1 MSETSS
7 KNDYLKGVRI
17 VFVLSLIFISFAI
30 FLVWKVDNPR
40 AERLRMMVLEKI
52 IPSFEWFILPIRSL
66 TNTAGVIASFNS
78 LSKENEELRF
88 ELRRLKNWKEAAIR
102 LEEENAQLLELNNV
116 SINPKL
122 KYITGLVLSDSGS
135 PYRRS
140 VLLNIGTE
148 NGVKDGWAVI
158 DHSGLIGRLA
168 GVGKNL
174 SRVLLLIDSSSRIP
188 IKIEPSGRKAIL
200 FGDNSL
206 NPAIEIIETNDM
218 IRSGD
223 RVMTSGDGKTFPSDI
238 LIGHAIRGPDQRLR
252 VQLIADYRS
261 LKFLKVIKTPIID
274 SSDLSGK
281 IILNGRED

>member
-1 MSETSS
+1 MNETSS
-7 KNDYLKGVRI
+7 KNDYVKGVRT

-88 ELRRLKNWKEAAIR
+88 ELRRLKNWKEAAIG
-102 LEEENAQLLELNNV
+102 LEEENANLLELNNV
-116 SINPKL
+116 RINPKL

-148 NGVKDGWAVI
+148 NGIKDGWAVI
-158 DHSGLIGRLA
+158 DHSGLIGRLV

-188 IKIEPSGRKAIL
+188 VKVEPSGIKAII
-200 FGDNSL
+200 FGDNTL
-206 NPAIEIIETNDM
+206 NPPLEIIENTDLV
-218 IRSGD
+218 RSGD
-223 RVMTSGDGKTFPSDI
+223 RVVTSGDGKIFPSDI
-238 LIGHAIRGPDQRLR
+238 LLGRVIRGPDQRIR
-252 VQLIADYRS
+252 VKLIADYKR
-261 LKFLKVIKTPIID
+261 LKFLKVIKAPKID
-274 SSDLSGK
+274 SSNLSSQ
-281 IILNGRED
+281 IILNSGMD

>member
-1 MSETSS
+1 MNETNS
-7 KNDYLKGVRI
+7 KNDYIRGLRT
-17 VFVLSLIFISFAI
+17 VFVLSLIFILFAM
-30 FLVWKVDNPR
+30 FLVWKLDNPR
-40 AERLRMMVLEKI
+40 AERLRMMALEKL
-52 IPSFEWFILPIRSL
+52 IPSFEWFILPMRSI
-66 TNTAGVIASFNS
+66 TNTVSVMTSFNS
-78 LSKENEELRF
+78 LIKENEELRF

-116 SINPKL
+116 SISPKS
-122 KYITGLVLSDSGS
+122 KYITGLVLADSGS

-140 VLLNIGTE
+140 VLLNVGTE
-148 NGVKDGWAVI
+148 AGVEDGWAVM
-158 DHSGLIGRLA
+158 DQSGLIGRLA

-188 IKIEPSGRKAIL
+188 IKVEPSGSKAIL

-206 NPAIEIIETNDM
+206 SPTIEIIETSDM

-238 LIGHAIRGPDQRLR
+238 LVGHVISSPDQRLR
-252 VQLIADYRS
+252 VQLIADYSR

-274 SSDLSGK
+274 SSGLSSK
-281 IILNGRED
+281 IILNSQND

>member
-1 MSETSS
+1 MNETSS
-7 KNDYLKGVRI
+7 KNDYVRGVRT

-158 DHSGLIGRLA
+158 DHSGLIGRLV

-174 SRVLLLIDSSSRIP
+174 SRVLLLIDSSQSTT
-188 IKIEPSGRKAIL
+188 AL
-200 FGDNSL
+200 
-206 NPAIEIIETNDM
+206 
-218 IRSGD
+218 
-223 RVMTSGDGKTFPSDI
+223 
-238 LIGHAIRGPDQRLR
+238 
-252 VQLIADYRS
+252 Y
-261 LKFLKVIKTPIID
+261 
-274 SSDLSGK
+274 
-281 IILNGRED
+281 